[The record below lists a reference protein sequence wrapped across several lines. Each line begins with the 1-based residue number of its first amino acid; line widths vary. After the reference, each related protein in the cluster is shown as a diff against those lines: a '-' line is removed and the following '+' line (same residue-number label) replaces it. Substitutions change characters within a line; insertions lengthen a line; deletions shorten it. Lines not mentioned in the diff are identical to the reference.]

1 MMIYYKWWILVMD
14 SKEKKKNPVKDT
26 SIRQR
31 KKQVRAL
38 NNSNYYM
45 HTHKTGPW
53 KEVWMLFVVLV
64 QC

>member
-1 MMIYYKWWILVMD
+1 VMNFGNGF
-14 SKEKKKNPVKDT
+14 KRKKKNPVKDT

-45 HTHKTGPW
+45 HTHKTGP
-53 KEVWMLFVVLV
+53 
-64 QC
+64 